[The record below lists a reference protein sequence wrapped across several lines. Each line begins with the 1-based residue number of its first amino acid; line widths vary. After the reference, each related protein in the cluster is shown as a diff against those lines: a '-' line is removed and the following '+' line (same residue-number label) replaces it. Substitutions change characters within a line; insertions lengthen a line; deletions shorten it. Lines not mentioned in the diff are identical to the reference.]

1 MEVSLNL
8 SLSCSEHYLVD
19 EMIARSCLGLL
30 MELTKL
36 GCISFDVPHWF
47 PVPTIHNG
55 KVLALGQT
63 QGMGD

>member
-1 MEVSLNL
+1 MQVSLNL
-8 SLSCSEHYLVD
+8 SLSCSEHHFVD
-19 EMIARSCLGLL
+19 EMGARLCLGLL

-47 PVPTIHNG
+47 PVPKLHNG
-55 KVLALGQT
+55 KVLAIGHT